1 MAARRRKN
9 RVHRKRAGH
18 DLEARV
24 ISALAS
30 SETGPLKTKELA
42 RVLEIA
48 ATEYRSFR
56 RLLVGLERAGKI
68 YRVKGHRY
76 AVSGKLDLVAGTLS
90 VTRKG
95 DGFVRP
101 DEGGDDVFV
110 PERRLATAM
119 DGDRVVARIER
130 RPRGRSVE
138 GSVIKVLDRFRTTVV
153 GVYHRGKRVSYVS
166 PLDVRLTRDVLV
178 VDGDEAGAEDGQ
190 VVVVKI
196 VSFGE
201 GRVSPSGSVD
211 KILGELS
218 DPGVDVLAVAYGYGI
233 SLDFDADVLAAADDA
248 ARQGTSDGGPDR
260 VDRTELLC
268 FTIDPADAKDHD
280 DALSVT
286 ALDDGLVEVGVHI
299 ADVGHFVRPDTPVD
313 IEAFA
318 RGTSVYL
325 VDRTIPMLPPVLSNQ
340 VCSLNPGERK
350 LAVSVFMKLDAS
362 GRVVGRRY
370 ERTTIMCRHALSY
383 EQAQEVLDGAAS
395 VSEEVDGAIRML
407 DERARRVRAGRLE
420 RGALMLDLPEARV
433 VLDEDGNPVDIQRRE
448 RLETHRLI
456 EDYMILANEV
466 VANEMEAKELSTMYR
481 VHEPPA
487 PEKLEGLNE
496 ILSHFGLKVP
506 RAKALSPKDVQGLLE
521 AVRGRDEELLV
532 NSLIL
537 RSLKKARYHTDNLG
551 HFGLASSGYLH
562 FTSPIR
568 RYPDLVVHRVLTE
581 VLIHGEH
588 EPYPDEAGLTTSAER
603 CSARE
608 RAAEEAERASVAL
621 KKVEYM
627 ERHLGDT
634 FAGRVSGVAA
644 FGFFVTLD
652 EVFVDGLVHVNG
664 LNDDFYHFREKDY
677 ALVGERGGKRF
688 RLGDRVEVQVA
699 RVDKA
704 GRRIDF
710 AIIRT
715 L

>member
-9 RVHRKRAGH
+9 KVHRQRAGH

-30 SETGPLKTKELA
+30 SDTGPLKTKELA
-42 RVLEIA
+42 RALEIS
-48 ATEYRSFR
+48 ATDYRVFR

-68 YRVKGHRY
+68 YREKGHRY
-76 AVSGKLDLVAGTLS
+76 AVSGKLDLVTGTLS

-101 DEGGDDVFV
+101 DEAGDDVFV

-153 GVYHRGKRVSYVS
+153 GVYHRSKRVSYVS

-201 GRVSPSGSVD
+201 GRVSPSGSVE
-211 KILGELS
+211 KVLGDLS
-218 DPGVDVLAVAYGYGI
+218 APGVDVLAVAYGYGI
-233 SLDFDADVLAAADDA
+233 SLDFDVDVLAAADAA
-248 ARQGTSDGGPDR
+248 ARQGSADAGPDR

-286 ALDDGLVEVGVHI
+286 TLENGMIEVGVHI
-299 ADVGHFVRPDTPVD
+299 ADVGHFVQPDTPVD

-350 LAVSVFMKLDAS
+350 LAVSVFMKLDAG

-383 EQAQEVLDGAAS
+383 EQAQDVLDGAAS
-395 VSEEVDGAIRML
+395 FSDEVDGALRTL

-466 VANEMEAKELSTMYR
+466 VANDMEEKKLSTMYR

-496 ILSHFGLKVP
+496 ILSHFGVKVP
-506 RAKALSPKDVQGLLE
+506 RHKALSPKDVQGLLE

-537 RSLKKARYHTDNLG
+537 RSLKKARYHTENLG

-581 VLIHGEH
+581 ALIHGEH
-588 EPYPDEAGLTTSAER
+588 EPYPDEAALATSAER

-627 ERHLGDT
+627 ERYLGDT

-710 AIIRT
+710 SIIRT